1 MVRWQKGDG
10 EATPLGPNKHLAIL
24 GEPRVP
30 IDISGTKLWVHNP
43 NECFWISKKILENE
57 FWEHYVQSALMNS
70 VGVKRKDDNSPSL
83 FVDFW
88 ANIGIGTFSI
98 IMAAAGYTVKVFEP
112 MEYNLEL
119 FIY

>member
-1 MVRWQKGDG
+1 
-10 EATPLGPNKHLAIL
+10 
-24 GEPRVP
+24 
-30 IDISGTKLWVHNP
+30 
-43 NECFWISKKILENE
+43 
-57 FWEHYVQSALMNS
+57 MNS